1 MTSKNTDEQKQKS
14 NNTVTDKTNKK
25 LNSFRENTL
34 INCLALIE
42 QLVDTH
48 KIAIIFKMFLVVV
61 AL

>member
-1 MTSKNTDEQKQKS
+1 MTSKNTDEQKKS

-34 INCLALIE
+34 INCLVLIE

-48 KIAIIFKMFLVVV
+48 TK
-61 AL
+61 